1 MSNEELQNKIIENV
15 KDKIAIYEL
24 EKENRNDKFS
34 MKKFRNVAAV
44 AVLTIGLSIGT
55 AYGANII
62 YEKIWK
68 EPTKIVGGGQTEE
81 ITEES
86 IKENI
91 TEDEAREIAK
101 NKLNK
106 IGIEGGELSK
116 TRNYKDSYS
125 EGIEYIF
132 TTDDGKW
139 EITINGMSKEFESLK
154 SCEYNKSYEKY
165 TMTRDEAIEVAKQ
178 YYEQLG
184 YKEGE
189 YEFAE
194 IVKLWNSNPDEDKSG
209 YYSARF
215 YKKYGDLY
223 NKCEAIWIDFYAKDH
238 KLSDYSV
245 LNEKYDDNPSKIT
258 KEQAIELAIE
268 ADKKVEERP
277 IIETKAEQSIKAMN
291 GTAYSRLKDTDAF
304 YKPMTE
310 VDVPNEDIVYYK
322 TEERVRRV
330 WVVGLIYGDTENTGI
345 VNKVARGQF
354 TYYVDATT
362 GEIIGG
368 STSDEIYWEN
378 FHFYENKIN
387 R

>member
-1 MSNEELQNKIIENV
+1 MNNEELQNKIIENV

-24 EKENRNDKFS
+24 ENENKNDKFDI
-34 MKKFRNVAAV
+34 KKIRNIAAV
-44 AVLTIGLSIGT
+44 AVLTIGLSIST

-68 EPTKIVGGGQTEE
+68 EPTKIVGGGQSTE
-81 ITEES
+81 ITEET
-86 IKENI
+86 IKKNI
-91 TEDEAREIAK
+91 TEDEARIIAK
-101 NKLNK
+101 NKLK
-106 IGIEGGELSK
+106 ELGIDGGKLTK
-116 TRNYKDSYS
+116 TNNYKDSYR
-125 EGIEYIF
+125 ECIEYRFI
-132 TTDDGKW
+132 TDDGKW
-139 EITINGMSKEFESLK
+139 EITINGISKRFEILD
-154 SCEYNKSYEKY
+154 SCEYDKSYEKY

-178 YYEQLG
+178 YYKQFG

-194 IVKLWNSNPDEDKSG
+194 IVKIWDPNPDEDKSG
-209 YYSARF
+209 CYSARF

-223 NKCEAIWIDFYAKDH
+223 NKSEAIYIQFYAKDH
-238 KLSDYSV
+238 KLDNYSV
-245 LNEKYDDNPSKIT
+245 SYGEYDNNPLEIT
-258 KEQAIELAIE
+258 REQAIELAIE

-277 IIETKAEQSIKAMN
+277 IIETKAEESIKAMN

-304 YKPMTE
+304 YKPMME
-310 VDVPNEDIVYYK
+310 VNVPNEEIVYYQ

-330 WVVGLIYGDTENTGI
+330 WVVCLTYGDTENTDI
-345 VNKVARGQF
+345 VNKVAKGQF

-378 FHFYENKIN
+378 YHFNENKIN

>member
-1 MSNEELQNKIIENV
+1 
-15 KDKIAIYEL
+15 
-24 EKENRNDKFS
+24 
-34 MKKFRNVAAV
+34 
-44 AVLTIGLSIGT
+44 
-55 AYGANII
+55 
-62 YEKIWK
+62 
-68 EPTKIVGGGQTEE
+68 
-81 ITEES
+81 
-86 IKENI
+86 
-91 TEDEAREIAK
+91 
-101 NKLNK
+101 
-106 IGIEGGELSK
+106 
-116 TRNYKDSYS
+116 
-125 EGIEYIF
+125 
-132 TTDDGKW
+132 
-139 EITINGMSKEFESLK
+139 
-154 SCEYNKSYEKY
+154 
-165 TMTRDEAIEVAKQ
+165 MTRDEAIEVAKQ
-178 YYEQLG
+178 YYEQFG

-304 YKPMTE
+304 YKPMME

-322 TEERVRRV
+322 TEGRVRRV

-378 FHFYENKIN
+378 FHFNENKIN

>member
-86 IKENI
+86 IKGNI

-106 IGIEGGELSK
+106 IGIDGGELSK

-154 SCEYNKSYEKY
+154 SCEYNKNYEKY

-178 YYEQLG
+178 YYEQFG

-189 YEFAE
+189 YESLLVTLGKGKGDNWWCILFPPLCSLE
-194 IVKLWNSNPDEDKSG
+194 VEENNSENIE
-209 YYSARF
+209 YS
-215 YKKYGDLY
+215 LY
-223 NKCEAIWIDFYAKDH
+223 IKEMF
-238 KLSDYSV
+238 
-245 LNEKYDDNPSKIT
+245 EKY
-258 KEQAIELAIE
+258 
-268 ADKKVEERP
+268 
-277 IIETKAEQSIKAMN
+277 
-291 GTAYSRLKDTDAF
+291 LK
-304 YKPMTE
+304 
-310 VDVPNEDIVYYK
+310 
-322 TEERVRRV
+322 
-330 WVVGLIYGDTENTGI
+330 
-345 VNKVARGQF
+345 
-354 TYYVDATT
+354 
-362 GEIIGG
+362 
-368 STSDEIYWEN
+368 
-378 FHFYENKIN
+378 
-387 R
+387 